1 MMLQSLKNSI
11 AAFLIVCV
19 MAPGFY
25 LGMTPPPQ
33 AEAVDI
39 ASIFAGAAGAIAA
52 CAISE
57 LLVPAAVTAA
67 GSFLSLLFSVP
78 TNETNVAI
86 ITNSYVTAGSEITM
100 VFKECILDV
109 LAWAAKMIIFEV
121 ILRSIYDWID
131 EGFDGGPAFLSNAS
145 QFFKKLAGYTLE
157 AFINETRLDELLCAP
172 FNESVLNHMT
182 MTLEMEVNGSGF
194 KEYACT
200 LESILGENANSKYN
214 SMVVN
219 GDIGEVGLS
228 GAMALI
234 RPGNNTYSAIF
245 NIEAEADSKI
255 QQVQGTE
262 KMLLDFGDGHF
273 SLRCD
278 TEVEGVRKVCTP
290 GNFVAQQINK
300 WLGGGLDQLKN
311 ADEVSEVVAGA
322 IAALVQG
329 ILFDTEKGLL
339 SGEISTEDVDV
350 ASEGAE
356 AGIETSDMWTD
367 DYDYSGPGETMQPN
381 QT

>member
-67 GSFLSLLFSVP
+67 ASFVSLLFSVP

-121 ILRSIYDWID
+121 ILRAIYDWID
-131 EGFDGGPAFLSNAS
+131 EGFDGGPAFLSDAH

-157 AFINETRLDELLCAP
+157 AFINESGLDELLCAP
-172 FNESVLNHMT
+172 FSESVRQHMT
-182 MTLEMEVNGSGF
+182 TVLDVEVKGSGF

-200 LESILGENANSKYN
+200 LESMLGENMDSKYN
-214 SMVVN
+214 SMVIS
-219 GDIGEVGLS
+219 GDISEVGLT
-228 GAMALI
+228 GAMALAQ
-234 RPGNNTYSAIF
+234 PGNNAYSAIF
-245 NIEAEADSKI
+245 NVEAEAVSRM
-255 QQVQGTE
+255 QQAQSTE

-278 TEVEGVRKVCTP
+278 SNNDGIREVCTP
-290 GNFVAQQINK
+290 GDFVAQQINK

-311 ADEVSEVVAGA
+311 ADEVSEIVAGA
-322 IAALVQG
+322 VAALVQG
-329 ILFDTEKGLL
+329 ILFDTESGLL
-339 SGEISTEDVDV
+339 SGEISTEEVEFD
-350 ASEGAE
+350 SEG
-356 AGIETSDMWTD
+356 TSNVWTD
-367 DYDYSGPGETMQPN
+367 DYDYSGPGEQMQPN